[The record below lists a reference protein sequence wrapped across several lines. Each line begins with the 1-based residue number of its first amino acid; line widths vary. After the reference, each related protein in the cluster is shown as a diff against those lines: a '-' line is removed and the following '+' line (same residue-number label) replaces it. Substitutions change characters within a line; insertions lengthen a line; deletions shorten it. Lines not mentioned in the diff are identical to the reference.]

1 MAWSFT
7 SGTAVYLQIADRII
21 KSILSGEYSPGQ
33 QLPTVRQLALEAA
46 VNPNTVQR
54 AFTELESDGIIISK
68 GTSGRF
74 VTQDTEIIEQC
85 RQKMA
90 RRIVLDFL
98 KNAKQLSLTKEQLI
112 EMIKEVTT

>member
-7 SGTAVYLQIADRII
+7 SGTAVYLQIADRIT
-21 KSILSGEYSPGQ
+21 KSILSGEYPPGQ

-54 AFTELESDGIIISK
+54 SFTELESEGIIISK

-74 VTQDTEIIEQC
+74 VTVDTKIIEDC

-90 RRIVLDFL
+90 RRIVLNL
-98 KNAKQLSLTKEQLI
+98 LENARQLSLTKEQLI
-112 EMIKEVTT
+112 ELIKEVTT

>member
-21 KSILSGEYSPGQ
+21 KSILSGEYPPGQ

-54 AFTELESDGIIISK
+54 SFTELESEGIIISK

-74 VTQDTEIIEQC
+74 VTEDTNIIELC
-85 RQKMA
+85 RQKTA
-90 RRIVLDFL
+90 KRIVVDFL
-98 KNAKQLSLTKEQLI
+98 ENAKQLSLTKEQLLKLI
-112 EMIKEVTT
+112 EEVTS